1 MKIVLDKIW
10 RQADSAS
17 DSEFIRLE
25 WHPMKERLDVVGY
38 WTEIKL
44 QILQEY
50 AVAYAQI
57 LQNQRFIKHV
67 AYIDGFAGAGVHI
80 SKQSGKPIAGSPAC
94 ALSIQPRFSH
104 YHFVEMDAA
113 RAKRLQGMGDEKD
126 VTVYQGDCNEVLLK
140 EVFPQCRY
148 EDYRRALCLLDPY
161 ELNPNWEVVETA
173 GRMRSIEIFLNF
185 MIMDANMNVL
195 WKNPDSVAPDQAQR
209 MTKFW
214 GDDSWHA
221 AAYTTEQDLFR
232 TFEQKAPNESV
243 VAAYRKRLKEVAGF
257 KYVPEPLPMCNTR
270 GAVVY
275 YLFFASQNPTGN
287 KIAEHIFKKYRGHA
301 GR

>member
-1 MKIVLDKIW
+1 
-10 RQADSAS
+10 
-17 DSEFIRLE
+17 
-25 WHPMKERLDVVGY
+25 MKERLDVVGY

-50 AVAYAQI
+50 ANAYAQI
-57 LQNQRFIKHV
+57 LKNQRFIKHV
-67 AYIDGFAGAGVHI
+67 AYIDGFAGAGEHI
-80 SKQSGKPIAGSPAC
+80 SKQSGELIAGSPAR
-94 ALSIQPRFSH
+94 ALAIQPRFSH

-113 RAKRLQGMGDEKD
+113 RAKRLQGMGDEEN
-126 VTVYQGDCNEVLLK
+126 VTVYQGDCNEVLLR

-148 EDYRRALCLLDPY
+148 EDFRRALCLLDPY
-161 ELNPNWEVVETA
+161 ELNPNWEVVEAA

-195 WKNPDSVAPDQAQR
+195 WKNPDSVAPDQAHR

-214 GDDSWHA
+214 GDDSWRA
-221 AAYTTEQDLFR
+221 AAYTTEQDLFG

-243 VAAYRKRLKEVAGF
+243 IAAYRKRLKEVAGF
-257 KYVPEPLPMCNTR
+257 KYVPEPLPMRNTR

-287 KIAEHIFKKYRGHA
+287 KIAEHIFKKYRGQA

>member
-1 MKIVLDKIW
+1 
-10 RQADSAS
+10 
-17 DSEFIRLE
+17 
-25 WHPMKERLDVVGY
+25 MKEHLDVVGH

-57 LQNQRFIKHV
+57 LQNQRAIKHV
-67 AYIDGFAGAGVHI
+67 AYIDGFAGAGDHI
-80 SKQSGKPIAGSPAC
+80 SKRSGKLIAGSPAR
-94 ALSIQPRFSH
+94 ALSIQPPFSH
-104 YHFVEMDAA
+104 YHFVEMNAA
-113 RAKRLQGMGDEKD
+113 RAKRLQSMGDEEN
-126 VTVYQGDCNEVLLK
+126 VTVYQGDCNEVLLR

-148 EDYRRALCLLDPY
+148 EDFRRALCLLDPY

-195 WKNPDSVAPDQAQR
+195 WKKPDSVAPDQAHR

-214 GDDSWHA
+214 GDDSWRA
-221 AAYTTEQDLFR
+221 AAYRTEQGLFGPMEEK
-232 TFEQKAPNESV
+232 TTNEAV